1 MNKTVKV
8 LLWSSVILS
17 LLCCVIF
24 KSLFVYLNVIIFFL
38 ILFVTSR
45 RKSITYHKLSIVIP
59 SVWFIICDLLALGSK
74 LIVDINLFDSVN
86 NEYIL
91 YFIYGGLI
99 IITLLFDYLLKKY
112 NQKGTKS
119 YEKS

>member
-1 MNKTVKV
+1 MNKIVKV

-45 RKSITYHKLSIVIP
+45 KKSIVYHKLSVAIP
-59 SVWFIICDLLALGSK
+59 AVWFIICDLLALGLK
-74 LIVDINLFDSVN
+74 LIVNINLFDSVN

-99 IITLLFDYLLKKY
+99 IIILLFDYLLKKY

-119 YEKS
+119 HEKS